1 MDFCLNWVLEVLF
14 SSLARLTFWFW
25 YQCVS
30 DKSVSFHQRYRLG
43 VWVSQCFLRI
53 LYTDLSSS
61 WAGGFCSSC
70 LWNRVTRRGVAIRL
84 CWESSEWV
92 FMVKEWG
99 TYLGI
104 WVMLWPLIEQ
114 GLHLAQKYFFLIK
127 YDHFWK
133 VVSHIYKFFL
143 TLWYHNIVKWFYCW

>member
-1 MDFCLNWVLEVLF
+1 MSEYGFCLNWVLEVLF
-14 SSLARLTFWFW
+14 SSLARLTFWFGC
-25 YQCVS
+25 QCVS
-30 DKSVSFHQRYRLG
+30 DKLGSFHQWYRLG
-43 VWVSQCFLRI
+43 VFVSQCSLRI
-53 LYTDLSSS
+53 WGADLSSS

-70 LWNRVTRRGVAIRL
+70 QWDRVTRRGVAIRL

-114 GLHLAQKYFFLIK
+114 GLHLAQKYFFNKIWSFLESCI
-127 YDHFWK
+127 
-133 VVSHIYKFFL
+133 SHI
-143 TLWYHNIVKWFYCW
+143 